1 MAFVP
6 GLTHDIFLSYAHEDA
21 EWVKALQ
28 EQLTERL
35 VLRLGTDCD
44 IWHDESKLGAGQKW
58 SDQIVAAIRDSAAFL
73 AVLSRSYQ
81 GSEWCG
87 KELEAFLAHGQ
98 DGLEAGGFT
107 RFLKV
112 VKFPWRKN
120 AHEGF
125 YPQFQHVAFFD
136 RDPRTGQEREFKE
149 SSAAFKNAVDKLS
162 FHIERLFDEM
172 LRGKA
177 RVFVA
182 RAAEGSRG
190 ERDAIV
196 RQLREEGYALIPP
209 PEGAIPKGLDRRTLK
224 EIVADAP
231 VTVHVLGAEH
241 DSDVRTQ
248 IDLAIEADKKLIFW
262 LAKGN
267 ASAEGE
273 QAQLI
278 ESIRGNR
285 WNLPDGRWALLE
297 GRSTGALLGDLLGLL
312 EPKRPM
318 SVTPDD
324 VSSCVYLLCDP
335 TTPEDAGF
343 AREVQEQI
351 RTQERMRVEL
361 PRVPSDAFSPGA
373 QHDRLLG
380 DCDGLLVYC
389 EKAPAKWYSRNL
401 ADLLT
406 AEHRSRVRTLR
417 SKALLVGGGPVALPG
432 LTVIQRRDPFDL
444 TQLES
449 FLAPLRTPGASVGT
463 PHAGA

>member
-1 MAFVP
+1 
-6 GLTHDIFLSYAHEDA
+6 
-21 EWVKALQ
+21 
-28 EQLTERL
+28 
-35 VLRLGTDCD
+35 
-44 IWHDESKLGAGQKW
+44 
-58 SDQIVAAIRDSAAFL
+58 
-73 AVLSRSYQ
+73 
-81 GSEWCG
+81 
-87 KELEAFLAHGQ
+87 
-98 DGLEAGGFT
+98 
-107 RFLKV
+107 
-112 VKFPWRKN
+112 
-120 AHEGF
+120 
-125 YPQFQHVAFFD
+125 
-136 RDPRTGQEREFKE
+136 
-149 SSAAFKNAVDKLS
+149 
-162 FHIERLFDEM
+162 
-172 LRGKA
+172 
-177 RVFVA
+177 
-182 RAAEGSRG
+182 
-190 ERDAIV
+190 
-196 RQLREEGYALIPP
+196 
-209 PEGAIPKGLDRRTLK
+209 
-224 EIVADAP
+224 
-231 VTVHVLGAEH
+231 
-241 DSDVRTQ
+241 VRTQ